1 MKKLTIATLV
11 LLAAI
16 TNMALA
22 SQKRKVLIIGIDGVR
37 SDALQTANTPNI
49 DALIA
54 TGFYTYDSWH
64 CGITVSG
71 PSWSTIFTGVWF
83 PKHGVTDNS
92 YAGSHFDAYPYYAKR
107 VKEVKPGLYATQVV
121 DWAPMS
127 TKVTNDG
134 YDAKIVRTEND
145 CAAVAAA
152 AQTQLL
158 NPNLDAFTLYF
169 AKVDNIGHSSGF
181 SPSNPAYM
189 AAIHEVDSFIGRV
202 MTTLKSRPTYAS
214 EDWLVLITTDHGGN
228 GTSHGGNSN
237 VERNIWWIASGKDV
251 VSRQVMAS
259 DPGSYNMSSNP
270 VDPAKLALAPVQA
283 DIAVTAMHHLM
294 YDESD
299 LSLRPENKTAWN
311 LDGKSWL
318 DSMKRSSPPGTAIK
332 ETATNFE
339 QGIKIYPNPSTGLFT
354 FWFDTQNQSVAYMV
368 FDEAGRL
375 VKSENTLDID
385 SKLNVDLSGQQNGRY
400 FIQLRCG
407 GQVTTRKVILN
418 K

>member
-1 MKKLTIATLV
+1 MKKNTL
-11 LLAAI
+11 LLILVMTMIFGLAQ
-16 TNMALA
+16 A
-22 SQKRKVLIIGIDGVR
+22 SQKRKVLVIGMDGVR
-37 SDALQTANTPNI
+37 SDALQMANTPNL

-54 TGFYTYDSWH
+54 SGFYTYDSWH

-92 YAGSHFDAYPYYAKR
+92 YAGSHFDNYPYYPKR
-107 VKEVKPGLYATQVV
+107 VKEVKPSLYASQIV

-127 TKVTNDG
+127 TSVTNEG
-134 YDAKIVRTEND
+134 FDAKIVRTEND

-158 NPNLDAFTLYF
+158 NPNLDALTVYF
-169 AKVDNIGHSSGF
+169 AKIDNIGHSSGF

-202 MTTLKSRPTYAS
+202 MNTLKSRPDYAN
-214 EDWLVLITTDHGGN
+214 EDWLVLITTDHGGT
-228 GTSHGGNSN
+228 GTSHGGNSD
-237 VERNIWWIASGKDV
+237 VERHIWWIASGKDII
-251 VSRQVMAS
+251 SRQVMAS
-259 DPGSYNMSSNP
+259 DPGSYNMSTNP
-270 VDPAKLALAPVQA
+270 VIPAKLKLAPVQA

-294 YDESD
+294 YDAAD
-299 LSLRPENKTAWN
+299 LTLRPENKTAWN

-318 DSMKRSSPPGTAIK
+318 DSMQRVPPTTSIPESA
-332 ETATNFE
+332 ELNV
-339 QGIKIYPNPSTGLFT
+339 KIYPNPSTGLFT
-354 FWFDTQNQSVAYMV
+354 FWLDNQGQAVDYTV
-368 FDEAGRL
+368 LNEAGQIIKGARAE
-375 VKSENTLDID
+375 VAN
-385 SKLNVDLSGQQNGRY
+385 KLNVDLGDQANGCY

-407 GQVTTRKVILN
+407 NALTTRKVILN